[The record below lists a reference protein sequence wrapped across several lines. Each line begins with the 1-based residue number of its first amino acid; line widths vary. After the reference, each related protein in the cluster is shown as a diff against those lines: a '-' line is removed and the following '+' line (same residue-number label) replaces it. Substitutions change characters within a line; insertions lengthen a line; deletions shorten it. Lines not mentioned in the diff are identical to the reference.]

1 MAKYN
6 GSRAIFGRCNGH
18 GVLLERILQV
28 PEPLTLGYAMT
39 QAQYDALSSYEPYFE
54 YAIGEQASGE
64 SIKTITS
71 IQKQEYDALT
81 VKDPYTLYKI
91 FEGASDT
98 EDVRFRDDPIDKIYK
113 NGIVIW
119 ERSPY
124 PNWFPEEPVP
134 SPSIWYNYAYYAILG
149 VYRWGTTPALY
160 RYSSPTNRAVTI
172 TANSSNQLI
181 GSGFDS
187 NDSKFEIAYLRDT
200 GWYVNSGYWNANRTE
215 ANCPKVFL
223 YDTNFTNITLT
234 GIPKE

>member
-6 GSRAIFGRCNGH
+6 GARALFGYCNGH

-91 FEGASDT
+91 FGGA
-98 EDVRFRDDPIDKIYK
+98 DVRFRDDPIDKIYK

-124 PNWFPEEPVP
+124 PNWFPETPEP
-134 SPSIWYNYAYYAILG
+134 SPSIWYTAFPYYAIFG
-149 VYRWGTTPALY
+149 IYRWGTTPFLF
-160 RYSSPTNRAVTI
+160 RYASPTNRAVSFST
-172 TANSSNQLI
+172 NSNNQLI
-181 GSGFDS
+181 SSGFGGSGDE
-187 NDSKFEIAYLRDT
+187 KFERAHIQNGVWIATD
-200 GWYVNSGYWNANRTE
+200 GYWVANRTE
-215 ANCPKVFL
+215 NNCNNVFL